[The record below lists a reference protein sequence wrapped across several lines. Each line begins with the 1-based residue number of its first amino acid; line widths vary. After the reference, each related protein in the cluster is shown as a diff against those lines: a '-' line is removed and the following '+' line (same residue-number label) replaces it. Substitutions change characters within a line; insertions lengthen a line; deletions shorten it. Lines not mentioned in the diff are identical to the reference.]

1 MRGDFFEESK
11 RYEDIDKEM
20 ARRCEEAE
28 NQSTSSADWD
38 IPMAKIVQDS
48 EANLL
53 RKVRDKYVPGKDA
66 YMRAFLSQLADRI
79 EHRSKSE

>member
-1 MRGDFFEESK
+1 MSSRADDY
-11 RYEDIDKEM
+11 RP
-20 ARRCEEAE
+20 
-28 NQSTSSADWD
+28 QSGADWD

-48 EANLL
+48 DANLL

>member
-48 EANLL
+48 
-53 RKVRDKYVPGKDA
+53 DA
-66 YMRAFLSQLADRI
+66 MRVFA
-79 EHRSKSE
+79 